1 MWESWA
7 SYLTVHDIQAL
18 KQSGKVKVFDGDI
31 TSINFGLHED
41 QLEQIRR
48 DVSVVIH
55 AASTINLQKRLEKV
69 GPIIIQPSINLAK
82 MALRCPNLI
91 KFVYISTAF
100 AGAFLRE
107 TPDRRVIGSDALVK
121 EDIND
126 IRCTKLLASTE
137 LHDLETYG
145 TTPEY
150 SFVRHPFA
158 YSYAKHL
165 TERLL
170 KELFQEQKHK
180 LLIFRPSCIGPAES
194 WPYPSFEKPGSC
206 PVTSFLAGVI
216 ANPPFTLRA
225 SSHLKDPWTAS
236 INEIPVD
243 IVTHRLVVHVARG
256 TTGIVH
262 AVARRDDHISIAT
275 VWKHAAKL
283 RRFWWGM
290 PKLKW
295 NTEHWKSPEQSALA
309 RLYVVMGCSF
319 TFEEGQTTVAWNHMS
334 SAEREAW
341 PLWGKEGDSATE
353 RLDRRNEALVAMVDK
368 LLSKYSKTTFL
379 KAKIVMDI

>member
-1 MWESWA
+1 
-7 SYLTVHDIQAL
+7 
-18 KQSGKVKVFDGDI
+18 
-31 TSINFGLHED
+31 
-41 QLEQIRR
+41 
-48 DVSVVIH
+48 
-55 AASTINLQKRLEKV
+55 
-69 GPIIIQPSINLAK
+69 

-145 TTPEY
+145 TTPE
-150 SFVRHPFA
+150 
-158 YSYAKHL
+158 
-165 TERLL
+165 
-170 KELFQEQKHK
+170 
-180 LLIFRPSCIGPAES
+180 
-194 WPYPSFEKPGSC
+194 
-206 PVTSFLAGVI
+206 
-216 ANPPFTLRA
+216 
-225 SSHLKDPWTAS
+225 
-236 INEIPVD
+236 
-243 IVTHRLVVHVARG
+243 LVVHVARG